1 MTSSERVR
9 TDLTALITTIARQWS
24 IPGGA
29 VTVVD
34 RHGEVFTH
42 SFGYADLAAGI
53 AVAPP
58 HRFQIGSI
66 SKTFTAIAALRAVR
80 SGQLSLDEP
89 VSAVLDWLPEPLDD
103 DSLTVRRLLNHT
115 AGLVSSVDAV
125 PDDIGQAICFRGS
138 LSSAAPG
145 SFFHYSNLGY
155 ILTGLAVAQISG
167 RSLVELVRDDILR
180 PLGMSDSTAC
190 VTYDDDPAMAR
201 GYRPLR
207 DDRPWIPGDPVTA
220 VPYLEVAGAD
230 GNVAATIADLARFAR
245 VLLGRG
251 AIDGHRLLE
260 VEEFAAMVHATAP
273 SGEDVLALPG
283 VPASTTSRYGLGV
296 NVEQVDGRTVLSHGG
311 GMVGYASFLLADL
324 DHGLAVCVLTNANGD
339 SPVAEAI
346 ARTVAAEY
354 EHPGSVPRDDLDP
367 SWWDAEQAAERVGEF
382 THTAAGSAPHILRC
396 RITGRAGARV
406 RLGIDSGGDTGGD
419 TAPLLRTWGD
429 AALTPHRGLRA
440 FALRFDAGAW
450 HWGPRTF
457 TRGDSR
463 GQRLPEPADAA
474 LCGRYRSY
482 TPWFTN
488 FRVVARGGGLLLIAP
503 GGVEA
508 PGGEVELVPLGDRVY
523 RIGADPRLPERLTF
537 GPLVGGV
544 AAWAER
550 DGCRYSRAFTD

>member
-1 MTSSERVR
+1 MTSPEQGRA
-9 TDLTALITTIARQWS
+9 DLTTLIAAIARHWS

-34 RHGEVFTH
+34 RHGVVFTH
-42 SFGYADLAAGI
+42 SFGHADPVAGI
-53 AVAPP
+53 AVAPQ

-66 SKTFTAIAALRAVR
+66 SKAFTAIAALRALR
-80 SGQLSLDEP
+80 SGRLSLDEP
-89 VSAVLDWLPEPLDD
+89 VSAVLDWLPEPLDAET
-103 DSLTVRRLLNHT
+103 LTLRRLLNHT
-115 AGLVSSVDAV
+115 AGLVSSVDAL
-125 PDDIGQAICFRGS
+125 PDDIGQAICFQGS

-155 ILTGLAVAQISG
+155 ILTGLAVAQVSG
-167 RSLVELVRDDILR
+167 RSLVDLVRNDILE

-207 DDRPWIPGDPVTA
+207 DDRPWIPGDPVVA

-230 GNVAATIADLARFAR
+230 GNIATSIADLGRFAR
-245 VLLGRG
+245 MLLGRG
-251 AIDGHRLLE
+251 TLDGHTLLE

-283 VPASTTSRYGLGV
+283 IPTSMSSRYGLGV
-296 NVEQVDGRTVLSHGG
+296 NVEQVHGRTVLSHGG
-311 GMVGYASFLLADL
+311 GMIGYASFLLADL
-324 DHGLAVCVLTNANGD
+324 DHGLAVCVLTNSNGD
-339 SPVAEAI
+339 SPVAEAL
-346 ARTVAAEY
+346 ARTVAAEF
-354 EHPGSVPRDDLDP
+354 EHPGSVRRDDLDP
-367 SWWDAEQAAERVGEF
+367 SWWDADLAAERVGEF
-382 THTAAGSAPHILRC
+382 SCAAAVSESRTLRC
-396 RITGRAGARV
+396 VVTDQAGAHV
-406 RLGIDSGGDTGGD
+406 RLAVETGGG
-419 TAPLLRTWGD
+419 TAPLLRTWGG
-429 AALTPHRGLRA
+429 AALTRHRGLRT
-440 FALRFDAGAW
+440 FALSFDAGAW
-450 HWGPRTF
+450 HWGPHIF
-457 TRGDSR
+457 ARGDSH
-463 GQRLPEPADAA
+463 GQRLPARADTQ
-474 LCGRYRSY
+474 LCGHYRSY

-488 FRVVARGGGLLLIAP
+488 FRVVSRGGRLLLIAP

-508 PGGEVELVPLGDRVY
+508 PGGEVELAPLGGRVY